1 MAIWETEVIRV
12 DGNLFAYVRVQNEYN
27 GNISGSFRR
36 IYQDKNGDYYAKAD
50 GSNQNLTN
58 QVNRFLASEIRQK
71 EITDFIISIII
82 RSEVIDEENAT

>member
-1 MAIWETEVIRV
+1 MSLWDNEILRV
-12 DGNLFAYVRVQNEYN
+12 DGHLFVYVRVQNDYS

-36 IYQDKNGDYYAKAD
+36 IYQNKNGDYYAKAD

-71 EITDFIISIII
+71 EITDFYNKYHNQIGGY
-82 RSEVIDEENAT
+82 R